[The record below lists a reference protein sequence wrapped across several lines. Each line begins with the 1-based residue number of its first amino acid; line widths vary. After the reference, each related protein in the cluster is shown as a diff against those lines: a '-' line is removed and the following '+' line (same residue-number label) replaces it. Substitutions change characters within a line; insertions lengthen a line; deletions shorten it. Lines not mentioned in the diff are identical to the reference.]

1 MQKAIQRL
9 NAPDIDHLVAQKLAN
24 YRLGPSSVPID
35 HNRKA
40 AVLVPLLKMDG
51 EWHLLYIRRS
61 ADVQDHKGQV
71 AFPGGAVE
79 PQDEDAVAAAV
90 RESQEEIGLKPENI
104 RILGQMHGRNTITHY
119 YITPVVAVISWPF
132 QIQLQ
137 VREVSRVFTIP
148 LKWLAISQHHTQREV
163 IRPNG
168 AREPVYFFD
177 EYDGELLWGI
187 TAAITLELLDLI
199 LG

>member
-90 RESQEEIGLKPENI
+90 RESHEEIGLKPENI
-104 RILGQMHGRNTITHY
+104 RILGLMHGRNTITHY